1 MAATIS
7 NPAPI
12 GRKSSAELIG
22 RNGGGMAVCEKVLKT
37 PLTAECRT
45 RQTCGIFTSI
55 GFQWPGSVIVEQQPA
70 MAKASGRLLA
80 VFKYL
85 AAPLNKGRSLNELK
99 GNPMNTP
106 SQGAIRPQSVPAPYR
121 PTCETLQGVLAEL
134 EAAADLVEHLLTHGT
149 DDATLATVKASLG
162 ELVSIMNGGR

>member
-1 MAATIS
+1 MHSGPHKKTHEFRANS
-7 NPAPI
+7 GQNFDNRS
-12 GRKSSAELIG
+12 GRDGVI
-22 RNGGGMAVCEKVLKT
+22 CEQVLNT

-85 AAPLNKGRSLNELK
+85 AAL
-99 GNPMNTP
+99 
-106 SQGAIRPQSVPAPYR
+106 
-121 PTCETLQGVLAEL
+121 
-134 EAAADLVEHLLTHGT
+134 
-149 DDATLATVKASLG
+149 
-162 ELVSIMNGGR
+162 